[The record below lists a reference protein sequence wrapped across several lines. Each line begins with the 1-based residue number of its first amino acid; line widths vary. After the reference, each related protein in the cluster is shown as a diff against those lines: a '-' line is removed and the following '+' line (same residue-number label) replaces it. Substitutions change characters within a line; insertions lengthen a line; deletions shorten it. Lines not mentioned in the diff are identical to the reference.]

1 MAGFDKNVVIHTN
14 GSLNPPFSMAPEL
27 QLETGYTDALGRVYN
42 SSSYNCGFNT
52 DVVIPVGSKVR
63 ARFGHI
69 SYPSFD
75 RNGSVSTVACAQ
87 SYDVEPVVV
96 LIAHRKVEGV
106 DFALVGWMNGD
117 VDQFGWF
124 TTAAVAMSMLECVII
139 GDGEP
144 VQFHTH
150 DSAIMASRVQYRDN
164 MLAGV
169 YGVDGFVNNVTYQT
183 AVTASCNPTI
193 RDTIAKLRRADGKY
207 NSDKV
212 RGVILSVV
220 SAEFS
225 KLAISHYL
233 KQQFAHDVI
242 ITVDLYQG
250 NKKNF
255 TFANDIIDWQAV
267 TDFIMDE
274 HVVFTDAPMDIKS
287 VLNRYLSLWD

>member
-1 MAGFDKNVVIHTN
+1 MAGFDKNVVTHTD

-96 LIAHRKVEGV
+96 LVGYRKIDDVE
-106 DFALVGWMNGD
+106 FAIVGWMTGD

-124 TTAAVAMSMLECVII
+124 NTAIAPASMLECVIV

-144 VQFHTH
+144 VQYLTQDHARYT
-150 DSAIMASRVQYRDN
+150 SRVQYRDN

-169 YGVDGFVNNVTYQT
+169 YGVDGFVNNITYQT
-183 AVTASCNPTI
+183 AVATSCNPTI
-193 RDTIAKLRRADGKY
+193 RSTIAKLRRADGKF
-207 NSDKV
+207 NFDKV
-212 RGVILSVV
+212 RGAILSVASV
-220 SAEFS
+220 EF
-225 KLAISHYL
+225 KHINIAYYL
-233 KQQFAHDVI
+233 KRFVDTVI
-242 ITVDLYQG
+242 IKVDLYQG
-250 NKKNF
+250 NMKNF
-255 TFANDIIDWQAV
+255 TFVNDIIDWQAV
-267 TDFIMDE
+267 ADFIMDE
-274 HVVFTDAPMDIKS
+274 HVVFTDKPMDIKS
-287 VLNRYLSLWD
+287 VMDRHLGLWD